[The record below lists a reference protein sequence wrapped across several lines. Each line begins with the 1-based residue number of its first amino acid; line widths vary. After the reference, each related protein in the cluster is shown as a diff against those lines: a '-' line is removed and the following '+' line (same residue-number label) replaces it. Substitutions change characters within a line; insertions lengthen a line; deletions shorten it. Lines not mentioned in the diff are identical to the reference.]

1 LRFIADSITEVGSL
15 VHIFP
20 ETIEWNLIVEFG
32 KPFAPPV
39 LSILVEIVW
48 ESGVNRPYLT

>member
-39 LSILVEIVW
+39 LSFHIEIVW